1 MVVVLFVLFAWFCI
15 HVWISLPH
23 KLPLAVNFLLFM
35 AIEIMLTN
43 KLTVIGYDLQLFI
56 MNQSIPHFLSLII
69 HNDLTVPF
77 ILLAFAN
84 TFLTTRNA
92 RVRWGISVYAVV
104 LQFATGY
111 ALRWNDVITDN
122 GWNFLCE
129 TLMIILLMAYT
140 LLAGRILQIMAAK
153 EGWMR

>member
-1 MVVVLFVLFAWFCI
+1 MVVVVFVLFAWFCI

-23 KLPLAVNFLLFM
+23 KLPLVVNFLLFM

-43 KLTVIGYDLQLFI
+43 KLTVIGYDLELFI
-56 MNQSIPHFLSLII
+56 MNQNIPHFLSLII

-77 ILLAFAN
+77 ILLAFTN
-84 TFLTTRNA
+84 VFLTTRNA
-92 RVRWGISVYAVV
+92 RVRWGVSVYAVV

-111 ALRWNDVITDN
+111 ALRWNDVLTDN
-122 GWNFLCE
+122 GWNFLYE

-153 EGWMR
+153 EGWVR